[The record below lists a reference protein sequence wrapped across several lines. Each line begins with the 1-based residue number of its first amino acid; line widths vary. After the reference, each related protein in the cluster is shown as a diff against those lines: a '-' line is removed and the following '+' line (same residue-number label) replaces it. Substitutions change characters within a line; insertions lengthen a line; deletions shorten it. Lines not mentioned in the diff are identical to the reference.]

1 MTISGDQKLA
11 ALLEQENVGKD
22 VSAIIDLVDGVLA
35 AADGATRTDWIDLI
49 AQSPSDALK
58 SALLTLRDERKGLFK
73 VAKDGFDAKERVAS
87 LREYL
92 SAKGIDGFLVPRADE
107 HQGENV
113 PARAE
118 RLAWLTGFTGSAGAA
133 VVLSDKAAVF
143 VDGRYTIQVR
153 QQVNADLFEYRHLVE
168 EPVVGWLHDNLKAG
182 QKMAYDPWVHTV
194 QQAKHLRAAC
204 EGVGAELV
212 ALETNP
218 IDAIWHAQPA
228 MPLGPVRPHLLEYA
242 GKSTADKRAQIADAL
257 ARISCDSAILSAP
270 DSIAWLLNIRG
281 ADVPQT
287 PLALGYAIIHSDA
300 SVELFMDER
309 KLAAETIPWLENEAT
324 LRAPGEL
331 SDALAGMGN
340 QSVRLDEATAADWL
354 RMKLSEAGATVR
366 VGRDPV
372 AIPKACKNDVEL
384 EGSRKAHKRDGE
396 KIIRYFKW
404 LDETASDGS
413 IDERVAADKLLS
425 LRAEDSLFRDSSF
438 ETIPGSGPNGAL
450 CHYRNTPESNRNL
463 TPGEIFLIDSGGQYV
478 DGTTDITR
486 TTVIGQPSQEHRDR
500 FTRVLK
506 GHIAL
511 ARAIFPV
518 GTTGNQLDTLAR
530 MPLWEVGLD
539 FDHGTGHGV
548 GSYLGVHEGP
558 QRISKAANTIALKP
572 GMVLSNEPGFYK
584 EGEYGIRIENLI
596 AVIEIDGPVG
606 ADRKM
611 LGFETLTFSPIE
623 RKLIDPELMSADE
636 LQWLN
641 DYHAQV
647 YAIYA
652 DDLDEDHLEW
662 LQKATAPIKKKRV

>member
-1 MTISGDQKLA
+1 MTISGDAQLA
-11 ALLEQENVGKD
+11 TLLERDNVNKD
-22 VSAIIDLVDGVLA
+22 VSAVIALIDGVLA
-35 AADGATRTDWIDLI
+35 AADGHSRTDWIDLVC
-49 AQSPSDALK
+49 ADPSEELVHV
-58 SALLTLRDERKGLFK
+58 LLALRDERKGLFK
-73 VAKDGFDAKERVAS
+73 MAKDDFNPAERIAA
-87 LREYL
+87 LRKYL
-92 SAKGIDGFLVPRADE
+92 AAKGVDGFIVPRADE

-133 VVLSDKAAVF
+133 VVLANKAAVF

-153 QQVNADLFEYRHLVE
+153 QQVNRDLFEYRHLVD
-168 EPVVGWLHDNLKAG
+168 EPVVGWLHDNLKSG
-182 QKMAYDPWVHTV
+182 QKLAYDPWLHTV
-194 QQAKHLRAAC
+194 QQANHLRTAC

-212 ALETNP
+212 AIDTNP
-218 IDAIWHAQPA
+218 IDALWRDQPA
-228 MPLGPVRPHLLEYA
+228 MPLGPVRPHPLEYA
-242 GKSTADKRAQIADAL
+242 GKSSAEKRQMIAGQL
-257 ARISCDSAILSAP
+257 SRLSCDSAILSAP

-287 PLALGYAIIHSDA
+287 PLALGYAIINGDA

-309 KLAAETIPWLENEAT
+309 KLAGETVTWLRDEAS

-331 SDALAGMGN
+331 GDALKAMGN
-340 QSVRLDEATAADWL
+340 QSVRLDEATAGDWL
-354 RMKLSEAGATVR
+354 RMQLAEAGATVR

-372 AIPKACKNDVEL
+372 ALPKACKNDVEL

-404 LDETASDGS
+404 LDETAIDGG
-413 IDERVAADKLLS
+413 IDERTAADKLLS
-425 LRAEDSLFRDSSF
+425 LRKEDPLFRDSSF

-463 TPGEIFLIDSGGQYV
+463 TPGEIFLIDSGGQYL

-486 TTVIGQPSQEHRDR
+486 TTIVGEPTQEHRDR

-518 GTTGNQLDTLAR
+518 GTTGQQLDTLAR
-530 MPLWEVGLD
+530 MPLWEAGLD

-558 QRISKAANTIALKP
+558 QRISKAPNSIALKP

-596 AVIEIDGPVG
+596 AVCEIDAPIG
-606 ADRKM
+606 ADRQM

-623 RKLIDPELMSADE
+623 RKLIDPELMTADE

-647 YAIYA
+647 YAMYA
-652 DDLDEDHLEW
+652 DELDEDHREW
-662 LQKATAPIKKKRV
+662 LQKATAPIKKKVI

>member
-1 MTISGDQKLA
+1 MAISGDAQLA
-11 ALLEQENVGKD
+11 ALLERDNVGKD
-22 VSAIIDLVDGVLA
+22 ADAVIDLIDGVLA
-35 AADGATRTDWIDLI
+35 AADGDKRKDWLDLI
-49 AQSPSDALK
+49 GSNLGDDLKEMLLAL
-58 SALLTLRDERKGLFK
+58 RGERKSLFK
-73 VAKDGFDAKERVAS
+73 MAKDGFDAQERVTA
-87 LREYL
+87 LRTYL
-92 SAKGIDGFLVPRADE
+92 SAKGVDGFIIPRADE

-133 VVLSDKAAVF
+133 VVLAEKAAVF

-153 QQVNADLFEYRHLVE
+153 QQVNRDIFEYRHLVD
-168 EPVVGWLHDNLKAG
+168 EPVVGWLHDNLKSG
-182 QKMAYDPWVHTV
+182 QKMAYDPWLHTV
-194 QQAKHLRAAC
+194 QQATHLRAAC
-204 EGVGAELV
+204 EGVGAELI
-212 ALETNP
+212 AIDTNP
-218 IDAIWHAQPA
+218 IDALWRDQPS
-228 MPLGPVRPHLLEYA
+228 MPLGPVRPHPMEYA
-242 GKSTADKRAQIADAL
+242 GKSTAAKRSQIAGML
-257 ARISCDSAILSAP
+257 SRISCDSAILSAP

-287 PLALGYAIIHSDA
+287 PLALGYAIINGDA

-309 KLAAETIPWLENEAT
+309 KLAGETVEWLSSEAT

-331 SDALAGMGN
+331 ADALRAMGN
-340 QSVRLDEATAADWL
+340 QSVRLDEATAGDWL
-354 RMKLSEAGATVR
+354 RMQLANAGATVR

-372 AIPKACKNDVEL
+372 ALPKACKNEVEL

-404 LDETASDGS
+404 LDETAADGS
-413 IDERVAADKLLS
+413 IDERVAADKLLA
-425 LRAEDSLFRDSSF
+425 LREEDPLFRDSSF

-463 TPGEIFLIDSGGQYV
+463 TPGEIFLIDSGGQYL

-486 TTVIGQPSQEHRDR
+486 TTVIGEPTQEHRDR

-518 GTTGNQLDTLAR
+518 GTTGQQLDTLAR
-530 MPLWEVGLD
+530 MPLWEAGLD

-558 QRISKAANTIALKP
+558 QRISKAPNKIALKP

-596 AVIEIDGPVG
+596 AVIEIDAPSG
-606 ADRKM
+606 ADREM

-623 RKLIDPELMSADE
+623 RKLIDPELMTKDE

-647 YAIYA
+647 YAMYA

-662 LQKATAPIKKKRV
+662 LQKATAPIKKKTK

>member
-1 MTISGDQKLA
+1 MTISGDAQLA
-11 ALLEQENVGKD
+11 TLLERDKVRKD
-22 VSAIIDLVDGVLA
+22 VSAIIDLIDGVLA
-35 AADGATRTDWIDLI
+35 AADGDTRTDWIDLI
-49 AQSPSDALK
+49 APSPSDELT
-58 SALLTLRDERKGLFK
+58 SALLALRDERKGLFK
-73 VAKDGFDAKERVAS
+73 EAKDDFDPAERVAA
-87 LREYL
+87 LRTYL
-92 SAKGIDGFLVPRADE
+92 AAKGVDGFIVPRADE

-118 RLAWLTGFTGSAGAA
+118 RLEWLTGFTGSAGAA
-133 VVLSDKAAVF
+133 VVLGDKAAVF
-143 VDGRYTIQVR
+143 IDGRYTIQVR
-153 QQVNADLFEYRHLVE
+153 QQVNRDLFEYRHLVD
-168 EPVVGWLHDNLKAG
+168 EPVVGWLHDNLKTG
-182 QKMAYDPWVHTV
+182 QKMAYDPWLHTV
-194 QQAKHLRAAC
+194 QQAAHLRSAC

-212 ALETNP
+212 AIDTNP
-218 IDAIWHAQPA
+218 IDALWHAQPA
-228 MPLGPVRPHLLEYA
+228 MPLGPVRPHPIEYA
-242 GKSTADKRAQIADAL
+242 GKSTADKRVQIADAL
-257 ARISCDSAILSAP
+257 SRISCDSAILSAP

-287 PLALGYAIIHSDA
+287 PLALGYAIINGDA
-300 SVELFMDER
+300 SVELFIDDR
-309 KLAAETIPWLENEAT
+309 KVAPETVNWLKGEAT

-331 SDALAGMGN
+331 SAALQAMGN
-340 QSVRLDEATAADWL
+340 QSVRLDEATASDWL
-354 RMKLSEAGATVR
+354 RMQLSTAGATVR
-366 VGRDPV
+366 VGRDPI
-372 AIPKACKNDVEL
+372 ALPKACKNDVEL

-404 LDETASDGS
+404 LDETAVDGS

-425 LRAEDSLFRDSSF
+425 LRAEDPLFRDSSF

-486 TTVIGQPSQEHRDR
+486 TTVIGDPSQEHRDR

-518 GTTGNQLDTLAR
+518 GTTGQQLDTLAR

-558 QRISKAANTIALKP
+558 QRISKAANKIALKP
-572 GMVLSNEPGFYK
+572 GMILSNEPGFYK

-596 AVIEIDGPVG
+596 AVTEIDGPVG

-623 RKLIDPELMSADE
+623 RKLIDPELMNADE

-647 YAIYA
+647 YALYA

-662 LQKATAPIKKKRV
+662 LQKATAPIKKKRA

>member
-1 MTISGDQKLA
+1 MTNPGDAQLA
-11 ALLEQENVGKD
+11 TLLERDNVDKD
-22 VSAIIDLVDGVLA
+22 VNAVIALIDGVLA
-35 AADGATRTDWIDLI
+35 AADGDTRTDWIDLI
-49 AQSPSDALK
+49 CARPSEELK
-58 SALLTLRDERKGLFK
+58 AVLFALRDQRKGLFK
-73 VAKDGFDAKERVAS
+73 TAKADFNPAERIAALRKYLAVKGVDGF
-87 LREYL
+87 
-92 SAKGIDGFLVPRADE
+92 IVPRADE

-133 VVLSDKAAVF
+133 VVLADKAAVF

-153 QQVNADLFEYRHLVE
+153 QQVDRDLFEYRHLVD
-168 EPVVGWLHDNLKAG
+168 EPVVGWLHDNLKSG
-182 QKMAYDPWVHTV
+182 QKLAYDPWLHTV
-194 QQAKHLRAAC
+194 QQANHLRTAC
-204 EGVGAELV
+204 EGVGAELI
-212 ALETNP
+212 AIDTNP
-218 IDAIWHAQPA
+218 IDVLWRDQPA
-228 MPLGPVRPHLLEYA
+228 MPLGPVRPHPLEYA
-242 GKSTADKRAQIADAL
+242 GKSSADKRAQIAGL
-257 ARISCDSAILSAP
+257 LSRLSCDSAILSAP

-287 PLALGYAIIHSDA
+287 PLALGYAIINGDA

-309 KLAAETIPWLENEAT
+309 KLASETVAWLRDEAT
-324 LRAPGEL
+324 VRAPGEL
-331 SDALAGMGN
+331 ADALKAMGN
-340 QSVRLDEATAADWL
+340 QSVRLDEATAGDWL
-354 RMKLSEAGATVR
+354 RMQLAEAGATVR

-372 AIPKACKNDVEL
+372 ALPKACKNEVEL

-404 LDETASDGS
+404 LDETAIDGG
-413 IDERVAADKLLS
+413 IDEREAADKLLS
-425 LRAEDSLFRDSSF
+425 LRAEDPLFRDSSF

-450 CHYRNTPESNRNL
+450 CHYRNTPESNRKL
-463 TPGEIFLIDSGGQYV
+463 TPGEIFLIDSGGQYL

-486 TTVIGQPSQEHRDR
+486 TTIVGEPTQEHRDR

-518 GTTGNQLDTLAR
+518 GTTGQQLDTLAR
-530 MPLWEVGLD
+530 MPLWEAGLD

-596 AVIEIDGPVG
+596 AVCEIDAPIG

-623 RKLIDPELMSADE
+623 RKLIDPELMTTDE

-647 YAIYA
+647 YAMYA
-652 DDLDEDHLEW
+652 DDLDDDHREW
-662 LQKATAPIKKKRV
+662 LQNATAPIKKKVA

>member
-1 MTISGDQKLA
+1 MALSGEARLA
-11 ALLEQENVGKD
+11 TLLERDKVGMD
-22 VSAIIDLVDGVLA
+22 VRDVIDLIDGVLA
-35 AADGATRTDWIDLI
+35 AADGDTRTDWFDLI
-49 AQSPSDALK
+49 ASPLGDELEA
-58 SALLTLRDERKGLFK
+58 ALLSLRDERKSLFRM
-73 VAKDGFDAKERVAS
+73 AKDGFDAAERVAS
-87 LREYL
+87 LRSYL
-92 SAKGIDGFLVPRADE
+92 AARGLDGFIVPRADE

-133 VVLSDKAAVF
+133 VVLADKAAVF

-153 QQVNADLFEYRHLVE
+153 QQVDRDQFEYRHLVE
-168 EPVVGWLHDNLKAG
+168 EPVVGWLHDNLQPG
-182 QKMAYDPWVHTV
+182 QKLAYDPWLHTV
-194 QQAKHLRAAC
+194 QQANHLRSAC
-204 EGVGAELV
+204 EGIGAELIAV
-212 ALETNP
+212 DTNP
-218 IDAIWHAQPA
+218 IDALWQNQPA
-228 MPLGPVRPHLLEYA
+228 MPLGSVRPHPLEYA
-242 GKSTADKRAQIADAL
+242 GKSSAEKRDQIAGIL
-257 ARISCDSAILSAP
+257 SRISCDSAIVSAP

-287 PLALGYAIIHSDA
+287 PLALGYAIINGDA
-300 SVELFMDER
+300 SVELFMDRR
-309 KLAAETIPWLENEAT
+309 KLPAETLAWLAEEAT
-324 LRAPGEL
+324 LRAPEEL
-331 SDALAGMGN
+331 SDALKAMGN

-354 RMKLSEAGATVR
+354 RMQLSQAGATVR
-366 VGRDPV
+366 VGRDPI

-384 EGSRKAHKRDGE
+384 EGSRRAHKRDGE

-404 LDETASDGS
+404 LDETAADGS
-413 IDERVAADKLLS
+413 IDERAAADKLLA
-425 LRAEDSLFRDSSF
+425 LRAEDPLFRDSSF

-450 CHYRNTPESNRNL
+450 CHYRNTPESNRKL

-486 TTVIGQPSQEHRDR
+486 TTVIGEPSQEHRDR

-518 GTTGNQLDTLAR
+518 GTTGQQLDTLAR
-530 MPLWEVGLD
+530 LPLWEAGLD

-558 QRISKAANTIALKP
+558 QRISKAPNKIALKP
-572 GMVLSNEPGFYK
+572 GMILSNEPGFYK

-596 AVIEIDGPVG
+596 AVTEVDGPAG
-606 ADRKM
+606 AERQM

-623 RKLIDPELMSADE
+623 RKLVDPELMTREE

-647 YAIYA
+647 YAMYA
-652 DDLDEDHLEW
+652 DDLDEDHRVW
-662 LQKATAPIKKKRV
+662 LQNATAPIEKKSA

>member
-1 MTISGDQKLA
+1 MAISGDAQLA
-11 ALLEQENVGKD
+11 TLLERDNVSKD
-22 VSAIIDLVDGVLA
+22 TNAVVDLIDGVLA
-35 AADGATRTDWIDLI
+35 AADGDVRTDWLDLVG
-49 AQSPSDALK
+49 SPLGDDLK
-58 SALLTLRDERKGLFK
+58 AMLFALRDERKGLFK
-73 VAKDGFDAKERVAS
+73 MAKDDFDAATRVKALRKYLAS
-87 LREYL
+87 
-92 SAKGIDGFLVPRADE
+92 KGVDGFIVPRADE

-133 VVLSDKAAVF
+133 VVLADAAAIF

-153 QQVNADLFEYRHLVE
+153 QQVDRDIFEYRHLIE

-182 QKMAYDPWVHTV
+182 QKFAYDPWLHTV
-194 QQAKHLRAAC
+194 QQATHLRSAC
-204 EGVGAELV
+204 DAVGAELI
-212 ALETNP
+212 AIDTNP
-218 IDAIWHAQPA
+218 IDALWHAQPHL
-228 MPLGPVRPHLLEYA
+228 PLGPVRPHPMEYA
-242 GKSTADKRAQIADAL
+242 GKSSFEKRTEVAEIL
-257 ARISCDSAILSAP
+257 SRISCDSTILSAP

-287 PLALGYAIIHSDA
+287 PLALGYAIVHGDA
-300 SVELFMDER
+300 SVALFMDAR
-309 KLAAETIPWLENEAT
+309 KLAGETIEWLSGEAT
-324 LRAPGEL
+324 LRASGEL
-331 SDALAGMGN
+331 ADALRAMGN
-340 QSVRLDEATAADWL
+340 QSVRLDEATAGDWL
-354 RMKLSEAGATVR
+354 RMQLAKAGATVR

-372 AIPKACKNDVEL
+372 ALPKACKNAVEL
-384 EGSRKAHKRDGE
+384 EGSRKAHRRDGE

-404 LDETASDGS
+404 LDEAAADGS
-413 IDERVAADKLLS
+413 IDERTAADKLLS
-425 LRAEDSLFRDSSF
+425 LRKEDPLFRDSSF

-463 TPGEIFLIDSGGQYV
+463 TPGEIFLIDSGGQYL

-486 TTVIGQPSQEHRDR
+486 TTVIGEPSQEHRDR

-518 GTTGNQLDTLAR
+518 GTTGQQLDTLAR
-530 MPLWEVGLD
+530 MPLWEAGLD

-558 QRISKAANTIALKP
+558 QRISKAPNKIVLKP

-596 AVIEIDGPVG
+596 AVTEVDAPIG

-623 RKLIDPELMSADE
+623 RKLIDPELLGTDE

-647 YAIYA
+647 YAMYA
-652 DDLDEDHLEW
+652 DDLDDDHLAW
-662 LQKATAPIKKKRV
+662 LQKATAPIKKKTI

>member
-1 MTISGDQKLA
+1 MAISGDAQLA
-11 ALLEQENVGKD
+11 KLLEAANVDKD
-22 VSAIIDLVDGVLA
+22 VSAVIDLIDGVLA
-35 AADGATRTDWIDLI
+35 AAQGSTREDWIDLI
-49 AQSPSDALK
+49 CQSPDDALR
-58 SALLTLRDERKGLFK
+58 AELLALRDERKTLFK
-73 VAKDGFDAKERVAS
+73 MAKDDFDAAHRLDA
-87 LREYL
+87 LRTYL
-92 SAKGIDGFLVPRADE
+92 AAKGVDGFIVPRADE

-133 VVLSDKAAVF
+133 VVLRNKAAVF

-153 QQVNADLFEYRHLVE
+153 QQVNRDLFEYRHLVE
-168 EPVVGWLHDNLKAG
+168 EPVVGWLHDHLKSG
-182 QKMAYDPWVHTV
+182 EKLAYDPWLHTV
-194 QQAKHLRAAC
+194 QQATHLRSAC
-204 EGVGAELV
+204 EAVGAELI
-212 ALETNP
+212 AIDTNP
-218 IDAIWHAQPA
+218 IDAIWHAQPHL
-228 MPLGPVRPHLLEYA
+228 PLGPVRPHPMEYA
-242 GKSTADKRAQIADAL
+242 GKSSFEKRTQIAEIL
-257 ARISCDSAILSAP
+257 SRISCDSAILSAP

-287 PLALGYAIIHSDA
+287 PLALGYAIINGDA

-309 KLAAETIPWLENEAT
+309 KIAPETLKWLSGEAT

-331 SDALAGMGN
+331 GDSLKAMGN
-340 QSVRLDEATAADWL
+340 QAVRLDEATAADWL

-372 AIPKACKNDVEL
+372 AIPKACKNEVEL

-396 KIIRYFKW
+396 KIILYFKW
-404 LDETASDGS
+404 LDETAANGDV
-413 IDERVAADKLLS
+413 DERAAADMLLS
-425 LRAEDSLFRDSSF
+425 MRAEDPLFRDSSF

-450 CHYRNTPESNRNL
+450 CHYRNTPETNRNL
-463 TPGEIFLIDSGGQYV
+463 TPGEIFLIDSGAQYL

-486 TTVIGQPSQEHRDR
+486 TTVIGNPTHEHRDR

-518 GTTGNQLDTLAR
+518 GTTGQQLDTLAR
-530 MPLWEVGLD
+530 MPLWEAGLD

-558 QRISKAANTIALKP
+558 QRISKAPNTVALKP
-572 GMVLSNEPGFYK
+572 GMILSNEPGFYK

-596 AVIEIDGPVG
+596 AVTEIDAPIG

-611 LGFETLTFSPIE
+611 LGFETLTFSPID
-623 RKLIDPELMSADE
+623 RKLIDPELMTRDE

-647 YAIYA
+647 YAMYA
-652 DDLDEDHLEW
+652 DDLDDDHREW
-662 LQKATAPIKKKRV
+662 LQNATAPIKKKSD

>member
-73 VAKDGFDAKERVAS
+73 VAKDGFDPKERVAS

-133 VVLSDKAAVF
+133 VVLSDKTAVF

-228 MPLGPVRPHLLEYA
+228 MPLGPVRPHPLEYA
-242 GKSTADKRAQIADAL
+242 GKSAADKRAQIADAL
-257 ARISCDSAILSAP
+257 SRISCDSAILSAP

-287 PLALGYAIIHSDA
+287 PLALGYAIIDSDA

-309 KLAAETIPWLENEAT
+309 KLAAETITWLENEAT

-425 LRAEDSLFRDSSF
+425 LRAEDPLFRDSSF

-652 DDLDEDHLEW
+652 DELDEDHLEW

>member
-1 MTISGDQKLA
+1 MTNPGDAQLA
-11 ALLEQENVGKD
+11 TLLERDNVDKD
-22 VSAIIDLVDGVLA
+22 VNAVIALIDGVLA
-35 AADGATRTDWIDLI
+35 AADGDTRTDWIDLI
-49 AQSPSDALK
+49 CARPSEELK
-58 SALLTLRDERKGLFK
+58 AALLALRDQRKGLFK
-73 VAKDGFDAKERVAS
+73 TAKADFNPAERIAALRKYLAVKGVDGF
-87 LREYL
+87 
-92 SAKGIDGFLVPRADE
+92 IVPRADE

-133 VVLSDKAAVF
+133 VVLADKAAVF

-153 QQVNADLFEYRHLVE
+153 QQVDRDLFEYRHLVD
-168 EPVVGWLHDNLKAG
+168 EPVVGWLHDNLKSG
-182 QKMAYDPWVHTV
+182 QKLAYDPWLHTV
-194 QQAKHLRAAC
+194 QQANHLRTAC
-204 EGVGAELV
+204 EGVGAELI
-212 ALETNP
+212 AIDTNP
-218 IDAIWHAQPA
+218 IDALWRDQPA
-228 MPLGPVRPHLLEYA
+228 MPLGPVRPHPLDYA
-242 GKSTADKRAQIADAL
+242 GKSSADKRAQIAGL
-257 ARISCDSAILSAP
+257 LSRLSCDSAILSAP

-287 PLALGYAIIHSDA
+287 PLALGYAIINGDA

-309 KLAAETIPWLENEAT
+309 KLTSETAIWLRDEAT
-324 LRAPGEL
+324 VRAPGEL
-331 SDALAGMGN
+331 ADALKAMGN
-340 QSVRLDEATAADWL
+340 QSVRLDEATAGDWL
-354 RMKLSEAGATVR
+354 RMQLAEAGATVR

-372 AIPKACKNDVEL
+372 ALPKACKNEVEL

-404 LDETASDGS
+404 LDETAIDGG
-413 IDERVAADKLLS
+413 IDEREAADKLLS
-425 LRAEDSLFRDSSF
+425 LRAEDPLFRDSSF

-450 CHYRNTPESNRNL
+450 CHYRNTPESNRKL
-463 TPGEIFLIDSGGQYV
+463 TPGEIFLIDSGGQYL

-486 TTVIGQPSQEHRDR
+486 TTIVGEPTQEHRDR

-518 GTTGNQLDTLAR
+518 GTTGQQLDTLAR
-530 MPLWEVGLD
+530 MPLWEAGLD

-584 EGEYGIRIENLI
+584 EGAYGIRIENLI
-596 AVIEIDGPVG
+596 AVCEIDAPIG

-623 RKLIDPELMSADE
+623 RKLIDPELMTTDE

-647 YAIYA
+647 YAMYA
-652 DDLDEDHLEW
+652 DDLDDDHREW
-662 LQKATAPIKKKRV
+662 LQNATAPIKKKVA

>member
-1 MTISGDQKLA
+1 MTISSDAELA
-11 ALLEQENVGKD
+11 ALLANNNVDKD
-22 VSAIIDLVDGVLA
+22 VSAVIDLVDGVLA
-35 AADGATRTDWIDLI
+35 AADGDTRSDWIDLI
-49 AQSPSDALK
+49 CKNPDDALK
-58 SALLTLRDERKGLFK
+58 AALLALRDERKPLFK
-73 VAKDGFDAKERVAS
+73 MAKDGFDAAQRVAS
-87 LREYL
+87 LRSYL
-92 SAKGIDGFLVPRADE
+92 AAKGLDGFIVPRADE

-133 VVLSDKAAVF
+133 VVLAEKAAIF

-153 QQVNADLFEYRHLVE
+153 QQVDRDQFEYCHLVD
-168 EPVVGWLHDNLKAG
+168 EPVVGWLHDNLKSG
-182 QKMAYDPWVHTV
+182 QKLAYDPWLHTV
-194 QQAKHLRAAC
+194 QQANHLRTAC
-204 EGVGAELV
+204 EGIGAELV
-212 ALETNP
+212 AVEINP
-218 IDAIWHAQPA
+218 IDALWDAQPA
-228 MPLGPVRPHLLEYA
+228 MPLGPVRPHPLEYA
-242 GKSTADKRAQIADAL
+242 GKSSADKRSQVAGLL

-287 PLALGYAIIHSDA
+287 PLALGYAIIHDDA
-300 SVELFMDER
+300 SVELFMDAR
-309 KLAAETIPWLENEAT
+309 KIADETVEWLSGEAT
-324 LRAPGEL
+324 LRAPEEL
-331 SDALAGMGN
+331 GDALKALGN
-340 QSVRLDEATAADWL
+340 QSVRLDEATAGDWL
-354 RMKLSEAGATVR
+354 RMQLAKAGATVR

-372 AIPKACKNDVEL
+372 ALPKACKNDVEL
-384 EGSRKAHKRDGE
+384 EGSRKAHRRDGE

-404 LDETASDGS
+404 LDETAFDGS
-413 IDERVAADKLLS
+413 VDERAAADKLLS
-425 LRAEDSLFRDSSF
+425 LRAEDPLFRDSSF

-463 TPGEIFLIDSGGQYV
+463 TPGEIFLIDSGGQYL

-486 TTVIGQPSQEHRDR
+486 TTVIGEPSQEHRDR

-518 GTTGNQLDTLAR
+518 GTTGQQLDTLAR
-530 MPLWEVGLD
+530 MPLWEAGLD

-558 QRISKAANTIALKP
+558 QRISKAPNKISLKP

-596 AVIEIDGPVG
+596 AVMEIDAPAG
-606 ADRKM
+606 ADREM

-623 RKLIDPELMSADE
+623 RKLIDPELMTTDE

-647 YAIYA
+647 YAMYA

-662 LQKATAPIKKKRV
+662 LQKATAPIKKKRL

>member
-1 MTISGDQKLA
+1 MAISGDAQLA
-11 ALLEQENVGKD
+11 TLLESNNVDKD
-22 VSAIIDLVDGVLA
+22 VSAVIDLVDGVLA
-35 AADGATRTDWIDLI
+35 AADGDTRTDWIDLI
-49 AQSPSDALK
+49 CKDPDDALK
-58 SALLTLRDERKGLFK
+58 SALFALRDERKLLFK
-73 VAKDGFDAKERVAS
+73 MAKDDFDAAQRVAS
-87 LREYL
+87 LRTYL
-92 SAKGIDGFLVPRADE
+92 AAKGVDGFIIPRADE
-107 HQGENV
+107 HQGERV
-113 PARAE
+113 PLRAE
-118 RLAWLTGFTGSAGAA
+118 RLEWLTGFTGSAGAA
-133 VVLSDKAAVF
+133 VVLADKATIF

-153 QQVNADLFEYRHLVE
+153 QEVSRDQFEYRHLVD
-168 EPVVGWLHDNLKAG
+168 EPVVGWLHDNLKSG
-182 QKMAYDPWVHTV
+182 QKLAYDPWLHTV
-194 QQAKHLRAAC
+194 QQAGHLRTTC

-212 ALETNP
+212 AIDTNP
-218 IDAIWHAQPA
+218 VDALWHAQPA
-228 MPLGPVRPHLLEYA
+228 MPLGPVRPHPMEYA
-242 GKSTADKRAQIADAL
+242 GKSSADKRNLIAGL
-257 ARISCDSAILSAP
+257 LSRVSCDSAILSAP

-287 PLALGYAIIHSDA
+287 PLALGYAIINSDA
-300 SVELFMDER
+300 SVELFMDAR
-309 KLAAETIPWLENEAT
+309 KIAGETVAWLSGEAT

-331 SDALAGMGN
+331 GDALKAMGN
-340 QSVRLDEATAADWL
+340 QSVRLDEATAGDWL
-354 RMKLSEAGATVR
+354 RMQLAKAGATVR

-372 AIPKACKNDVEL
+372 ALPKACKNDVEL
-384 EGSRKAHKRDGE
+384 EGSRKAHRRDGE

-404 LDETASDGS
+404 LDETAFDGS
-413 IDERVAADKLLS
+413 VDERAAADKLLS
-425 LRAEDSLFRDSSF
+425 LRAEDPLFRDSSF

-463 TPGEIFLIDSGGQYV
+463 TPGEIFLIDSGGQYL

-486 TTVIGQPSQEHRDR
+486 TTVIGEPSQEHRDR

-518 GTTGNQLDTLAR
+518 GTTGQQLDTLAR
-530 MPLWEVGLD
+530 MPLWEAGLD

-558 QRISKAANTIALKP
+558 QRISKAPNKISLKP

-596 AVIEIDGPVG
+596 AVVEVDAPAG
-606 ADRKM
+606 ADRDM

-623 RKLIDPELMSADE
+623 RKLIDPELMTTDE

-647 YAIYA
+647 YAMYA
-652 DDLDEDHLEW
+652 DDLDDDHLEW
-662 LQKATAPIKKKRV
+662 LQKATAPIKKKRQ